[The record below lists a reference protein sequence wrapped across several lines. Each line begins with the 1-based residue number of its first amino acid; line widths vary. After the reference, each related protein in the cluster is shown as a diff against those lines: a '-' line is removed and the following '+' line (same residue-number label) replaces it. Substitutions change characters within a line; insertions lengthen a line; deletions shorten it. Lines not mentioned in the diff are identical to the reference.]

1 MSSESDDK
9 TDHEFMQLALEQ
21 AALAEASGE
30 VPVGAVLVH
39 DGEVIAAAGN
49 APIGLHDPSA
59 HAEMRVIRAA
69 GQALQNYRLNNTTL
83 YVTLEPCP
91 MCAGALVN
99 ARVSRLVYGAQDFK
113 AGACGTVYDLVRS
126 PELNHRMDVLGGVR
140 EEECR
145 KLLQDFFRERRRP
158 SA

>member
-1 MSSESDDK
+1 ME
-9 TDHEFMQLALEQ
+9 TNPTRMCEALVGLPDVNVEGVGDWPRWLRI
-21 AALAEASGE
+21 AITTRAER
-30 VPVGAVLVH
+30 P
-39 DGEVIAAAGN
+39 
-49 APIGLHDPSA
+49 
-59 HAEMRVIRAA
+59 
-69 GQALQNYRLNNTTL
+69 T
-83 YVTLEPCP
+83 CP